1 MGEYVGEVWA
11 SMRVGRVRV
20 GVEAFVFSI
29 GFGIYGIIMMVGLY
43 LWLGLA
49 YRLSVSV
56 GVERWCLQGLRYWC

>member
-1 MGEYVGEVWA
+1 
-11 SMRVGRVRV
+11 MRVRRVRV

-29 GFGIYGIIMMVGLY
+29 GFGIYGIIIMVGLY

-56 GVERWCLQGLRYWC
+56 GV